1 MAMPMNDNISR
12 AVRGRSVLQFEY
24 QGAIWKVEPYAQ
36 ARDSRG
42 VEVLR
47 GLPLAKNE
55 VLFDFNVLGISK
67 LTLLK
72 ETFKEP
78 RGGYSR
84 ERLRE
89 ANWTIHEALD

>member
-1 MAMPMNDNISR
+1 MNTK
-12 AVRGRSVLQFEY
+12 GRSGKLS
-24 QGAIWKVEPYAQ
+24 PYAQ
-36 ARDSRG
+36 ARDSQG

-55 VLFDFNVLGISK
+55 VLFDFNVFGISK

-78 RGGYSR
+78 KGGYSR
-84 ERLRE
+84 ESLRE
-89 ANWTIHEALD
+89 ANWTVYEALD